1 MMGLEESFQNHPTIQ
16 VNFDIQHNSARLMG
30 LCLDSLS
37 SISSLRDY
45 VEAVFWMDGLLFR
58 DISVYTLMKPCI
70 YIYMSCS
77 CVFVCTM
84 IIAHTCILPSGND

>member
-45 VEAVFWMDGLLFR
+45 VEAFFWMDGLLFR
-58 DISVYTLMKPCI
+58 DISV
-70 YIYMSCS
+70 
-77 CVFVCTM
+77 
-84 IIAHTCILPSGND
+84 

>member
-1 MMGLEESFQNHPTIQ
+1 MCGLTMLELGCLGCLGWYHDGPMMGLEESFQNHPTIQ

-45 VEAVFWMDGLLFR
+45 VEAFFWMDGLLFR
-58 DISVYTLMKPCI
+58 DISV
-70 YIYMSCS
+70 
-77 CVFVCTM
+77 
-84 IIAHTCILPSGND
+84 